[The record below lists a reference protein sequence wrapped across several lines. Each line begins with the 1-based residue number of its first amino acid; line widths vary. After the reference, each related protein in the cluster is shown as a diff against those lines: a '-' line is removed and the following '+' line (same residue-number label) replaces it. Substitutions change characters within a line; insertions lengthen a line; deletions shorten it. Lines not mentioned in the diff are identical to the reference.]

1 MYDLIAVHSV
11 SVASEWVYYIDHHM
25 LSSLQQWISQ
35 LYSNVTIKDSEHDS
49 DSLTTLV
56 ARPISTVLWED
67 VPCTPSIYDMIKDKL
82 TSFGL
87 YGRLDKM
94 NFERFLYRIGKVGNL
109 FCTSNLFQDKGKKEM
124 TEFHQSFIGYCV
136 TNNLPNILY
145 HYLDYYNLDDICNFE
160 IDTEEVSVKWLNAL
174 TNFRKVGGKHNDLS
188 LLLAAS
194 LSNSELC
201 LSVSCP
207 SISTMLENNRPLMA
221 LAAFMFTPFAIND
234 LLADSKSP
242 QSSSNATYV
251 CNKSLLIRSIAEY
264 RTLSKV
270 LNPEEIAFH
279 EEPKDVTMY
288 QLLQGNASFDLARVL
303 AFQVVAS
310 SWHPNDQLADIP
322 HFSSPPLVQKYA
334 FREKL
339 EFPYF
344 LRSCRPSFA
353 FLAFISSF
361 HKNNL
366 KLEKIHLA
374 KAASR
379 AYRIAMKEFED
390 KKIAYSCAAFT
401 EMLGISSRKLRI
413 DIESAKVILSY
424 RKHNFMTSNV
434 YGYSDRYLRGNLKQ
448 SDKSRI
454 TDQFLSCFGFNGKA
468 RAASLLSELEN
479 AISYKIKK
487 DGHKSTS
494 YAAMKQWWLAVAF
507 CRAHEISLSTLFLID
522 CAICNE
528 WLPFF
533 CFVQQCQY
541 PSLQVVK
548 IIKQYFSD
556 YNVKEHLLLAI
567 NNIKT
572 IELKRKDTSN
582 KGRYTRHKKRGVSID
597 RKRKLGFTRDPR
609 QPFYSKIGV
618 KKTNTLDIASMAPNA
633 WYPTAASQITDNPAN
648 YDQKLPLQQQQDN
661 GDQPLL
667 GAVCY
672 ITTAARIQ
680 FGNLFNTFFSYFLFM
695 LTFN

>member
-1 MYDLIAVHSV
+1 
-11 SVASEWVYYIDHHM
+11 M
-25 LSSLQQWISQ
+25 LSSLHQWISQ
-35 LYSNVTIKDSEHDS
+35 LYSDLAIKDGKVAIDSDHDL

-56 ARPISTVLWED
+56 ARPITIDLWENIS
-67 VPCTPSIYDMIKDKL
+67 CAPSIYDMIMDKL
-82 TSFGL
+82 ASFGL
-87 YGRLDKM
+87 YGQVDKM
-94 NFERFLYRIGKVGNL
+94 NFGQLLHRIGKVGSL
-109 FCTSNLFQDKGKKEM
+109 FRISSPFRNKGNKEM
-124 TEFHQSFIGYCV
+124 IEFHESFASYCIA
-136 TNNLPNILY
+136 NNLPNILY
-145 HYLDYYNLDDICNFE
+145 HYLDYYNLNNTNDFE
-160 IDTEEVSVKWLNAL
+160 IKTEEFTVNWLNAL
-174 TNFRKVGGKHNDLS
+174 TNFRKVGENYNDLS

-201 LSVSCP
+201 LGASSS
-207 SISTMLENNRPLMA
+207 SISAMLKKNRPLMA
-221 LAAFMFTPFAIND
+221 LATFMYTPIAISD
-234 LLADSKSP
+234 LFVDGESF
-242 QSSSNATYV
+242 QDSSNASYI
-251 CNKSLLIRSIAEY
+251 CNKDLLIKSIADY
-264 RTLSKV
+264 QTLSKV
-270 LNPEEIAFH
+270 LNSEEVAFH
-279 EEPKDVTMY
+279 DEPKDVTMY

-303 AFQVVAS
+303 SFQIAAS
-310 SWHPNDQLADIP
+310 SWHPNDQLGDMP

-334 FREKL
+334 FRDKL
-339 EFPYF
+339 DFSYF

-366 KLEKIHLA
+366 KLEKVHLA

-379 AYRIAMKEFED
+379 AYRIAIKDFED
-390 KKIAYSCAAFT
+390 NKIAYSCAAFT

-413 DIESAKVILSY
+413 DIESAKVIISY
-424 RKHNFMTSNV
+424 RKHNFMSNNGF
-434 YGYSDRYLRGNLKQ
+434 GYSNRLLRGNLTQ

-454 TDQFLSCFGFNGKA
+454 TDQFLSCYGFNGKA
-468 RAASLLSELEN
+468 RAVAMLSELEN

-487 DGHKSTS
+487 EGHKSTS

-556 YNVKEHLLLAI
+556 SNIKEHLLLAI

-572 IELKRKDTSN
+572 IELKRKDASG
-582 KGRYTRHKKRGVSID
+582 KGRYSRHKKRGINFD
-597 RKRKLGFTRDPR
+597 RKKKLSYARDPR

-618 KKTNTLDIASMAPNA
+618 KKTNTLDIVSMTPNA
-633 WYPTAASQITDNPAN
+633 WYPTTTSQITDNPAN
-648 YDQKLPLQQQQDN
+648 YDQKLQLRQQQDD
-661 GDQPLL
+661 GDQPLS
-667 GAVCY
+667 GAVSC
-672 ITTAARIQ
+672 ITTTTRI
-680 FGNLFNTFFSYFLFM
+680 NSITC
-695 LTFN
+695 